1 MIDYLHQIPGLEA
14 LEAIGEAFDVDITA
28 YGRLVR
34 RAFTESL
41 LRDLVP
47 DLFDLTPFSTAIVL
61 THDGK
66 PAQTTAILRTIM
78 EEVPLAECFRW
89 RLSSRRVL
97 SRDWADQT
105 EYRPYFP
112 VGEVNLSTRSGL
124 NDPFAAHEDIVSRQ
138 LRFFGP
144 TRYAPL
150 FLPRVNP
157 PAFAGIQYLE
167 ALFDTDLDSE
177 ALEQPGFDTVRQLFR
192 GALTDGTI
200 DRLRSSPFFRG
211 RLHYLLR
218 NLGAAEPSADAAT
231 VIDSSELRD
240 FLKLLDFELRGSG
253 DGSDVEPGQL
263 TLEEIQRGA
272 PARASTGPASFLADL
287 GLDDRLAI
295 TSSKHLGG
303 DVFRLPARVP
313 FFSLSAY
320 GDREIARALGWEPQE
335 TGVLAGGVDAIRA
348 SSWIPVSG
356 STRERLNEDEPMNEM
371 FHFAFI
377 ERGLPGT
384 SGGYAPD
391 QDLSMLLL
399 VHTDDSSPIGIAA
412 PLASC
417 SSRLYRNRQ
426 RLERVLRFSVACG
439 SLMEQDLPGKPRHI
453 AFTIAQR
460 QGADDRRTP
469 ATTGRRQ
476 TVVPGGARKQRIKQE
491 EERVILPGLVP
502 EEERIILPALVP
514 EEERVRLPAL
524 VGEEVGA

>member
-1 MIDYLHQIPGLEA
+1 MIEYLHQIPGLEA
-14 LEAIGEAFDVDITA
+14 LEAIGESFDVDITA
-28 YGRLVR
+28 HGRVVR
-34 RAFTESL
+34 RAYTESL
-41 LRDLVP
+41 LRDRVP

-61 THDGK
+61 THDGT
-66 PAQTTAILRTIM
+66 PAQTKPILRTIL

-89 RLSSRRVL
+89 RLSSRGDFG
-97 SRDWADQT
+97 RDWADQT

-112 VGEVNLSTRSGL
+112 VGELSISTRSGL
-124 NDPFAAHEDIVSRQ
+124 NDRFAAHEDIVSGQ

-167 ALFDTDLDSE
+167 AVFDANLDAE
-177 ALEQPGFDTVRQLFR
+177 AREQPGFNTVRQLFR
-192 GALTDGTI
+192 GALTDGTTE
-200 DRLRSSPFFRG
+200 RLRGSSFFRG

-231 VIDSSELRD
+231 VIDSSGLRD
-240 FLKLLDFELRGSG
+240 FLTLVDFELQLSG
-253 DGSDVEPGQL
+253 DGRDVEPDQL
-263 TLEEIQRGA
+263 TLEEIQRGE
-272 PARASTGPASFLADL
+272 PGRASTRPGSFLADL

-320 GDREIARALGWEPQE
+320 GDREIASALGWEPQE
-335 TGVLAGGVDAIRA
+335 KGMLAGGVDAIRA

-356 STRERLNEDEPMNEM
+356 STRERLNEDEPLNEM

-377 ERGLPGT
+377 ERELPGA
-384 SGGYAPD
+384 SAVYAPD
-391 QDLSMLLL
+391 EDLSMLLL
-399 VHTDDSSPIGIAA
+399 VLTDDSSPMGMAA

-417 SSRLYRNRQ
+417 SSREYRNGQ
-426 RLERVLRFSVACG
+426 RVERVRRFSVACG

-476 TVVPGGARKQRIKQE
+476 TVVPGGARNERIKQE
-491 EERVILPGLVP
+491 EERVILPALV
-502 EEERIILPALVP
+502 EEE
-514 EEERVRLPAL
+514 VRA
-524 VGEEVGA
+524 

>member
-14 LEAIGEAFDVDITA
+14 LEDIGESSDVDITA

-34 RAFTESL
+34 RAYTESL
-41 LRDLVP
+41 VHDRIP

-61 THDGK
+61 THDGT
-66 PAQTTAILRTIM
+66 PAQTKPILRTIL

-89 RLSSRRVL
+89 RLSSRGD
-97 SRDWADQT
+97 SDRDWADQT
-105 EYRPYFP
+105 AYRPYFP
-112 VGEVNLSTRSGL
+112 VGEVTISTRSGL
-124 NDPFAAHEDIVSRQ
+124 NDPFAAHEDIVSGK
-138 LRFFGP
+138 LGFFGP

-157 PAFAGIQYLE
+157 PAYAGIQYLE
-167 ALFDTDLDSE
+167 ALFDADLDSE
-177 ALEQPGFDTVRQLFR
+177 APKQPGFDTVKQLFR

-200 DRLRSSPFFRG
+200 DRLRTSSFFRG

-231 VIDSSELRD
+231 VIDSSGLRD
-240 FLKLLDFELRGSG
+240 FLTLLDFELQLSG
-253 DGSDVEPGQL
+253 DGSDVQPDQL
-263 TLEEIQRGA
+263 TLEEIQRGERG
-272 PARASTGPASFLADL
+272 RATPGPASFLADL

-320 GDREIARALGWEPQE
+320 ADREIAGALGWEPQE
-335 TGVLAGGVDAIRA
+335 TGMLAGGVDAIRA
-348 SSWIPVSG
+348 SSWIPVNG
-356 STRERLNEDEPMNEM
+356 STRESLNEDEPMNEM

-377 ERGLPGT
+377 ERALPGA
-384 SGGYAPD
+384 SGRYAPD
-391 QDLSMLLL
+391 EDLSMLLL
-399 VHTDDSSPIGIAA
+399 VHTDDSSPIGLAA

-426 RLERVLRFSVACG
+426 RSERVLRFSVACG
-439 SLMEQDLPGKPRHI
+439 SLMEQDLSGKPRHI
-453 AFTIAQR
+453 AFAIAQR
-460 QGADDRRTP
+460 QAADDRRTP

-476 TVVPGGARKQRIKQE
+476 TVVPGGARKQRIEKEDQ
-491 EERVILPGLVP
+491 ERVILPAMV
-502 EEERIILPALVP
+502 E
-514 EEERVRLPAL
+514 
-524 VGEEVGA
+524 EEVGA